1 MRGIGA
7 IGWPQSGGAPG
18 RTPAPTQR
26 VGRERA
32 GAGAAAVRA
41 PAVPASG
48 RDWDPLALQ
57 GGGATGRAR
66 WRSPAPPS
74 HGTAVEGG
82 RRLPPPN
89 PGNSSCS
96 TQAPVG
102 AHLGEIG
109 AAEGVAREEWA
120 RATLSAR
127 RSSVEGP

>member
-1 MRGIGA
+1 MAVARAAIARHGRRG
-7 IGWPQSGGAPG
+7 
-18 RTPAPTQR
+18 
-26 VGRERA
+26 
-32 GAGAAAVRA
+32 RA
-41 PAVPASG
+41 PIA
-48 RDWDPLALQ
+48 
-57 GGGATGRAR
+57 
-66 WRSPAPPS
+66 
-74 HGTAVEGG
+74 
-82 RRLPPPN
+82 PPN